1 MFRCKALALDRY
13 RPGYRSFFFV
23 MPTHI
28 FHGANASNA
37 TTTIDEAWLFKNTV
51 GFVSPVSA
59 PSTISFTVPASVPI
73 HGATIALLGEPTAW
87 LRVLVGGVAYKM
99 PLYA

>member
-1 MFRCKALALDRY
+1 
-13 RPGYRSFFFV
+13 

-51 GFVSPVSA
+51 GFVSPVSG
-59 PSTISFTVPASVPI
+59 PSLFSLVLGASVPI
-73 HGATIALLGEPTAW
+73 HGATVALLGEPTAW
-87 LRVLVGGVAYKM
+87 LRVLVGGSAYKM
-99 PLYA
+99 PLYS